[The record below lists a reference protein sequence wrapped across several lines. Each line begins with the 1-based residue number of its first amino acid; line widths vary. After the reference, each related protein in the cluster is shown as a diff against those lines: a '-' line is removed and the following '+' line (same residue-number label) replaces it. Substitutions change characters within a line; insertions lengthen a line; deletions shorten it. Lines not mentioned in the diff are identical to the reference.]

1 MSIKVFEK
9 ILLVQL
15 IQPDRIEDREQYRER
30 LIDEIMAGTKCLFP
44 SRPDFGIKKANWRL
58 KVSSDIRRETNKN

>member
-1 MSIKVFEK
+1 MASGG
-9 ILLVQL
+9 ILGTCLVCEEFVW
-15 IQPDRIEDREQYRER
+15 EDEDWEV
-30 LIDEIMAGTKCLFP
+30 AGNFIVHSKCLFP